1 METVVIIIMLAVAL
15 TFLLKLTFL
24 PPAGM
29 LAVCALAAL
38 FVGFSQEYAVS
49 QSKTQIADWLADP
62 QLMLDTS
69 VLLTLDV
76 AMQIAFCFLCSR
88 RVSGERL
95 PRWQETA
102 YLVTLWFPGILIFP
116 VLFSL
121 LVEIIFAMP
130 GMSFAMLGWSTA
142 IGVLIA
148 APLLSLGLKWLLPDK
163 DSRLELIFLVN
174 LLTAAL
180 GVIATVNGRTATAGT
195 AQVDWTA
202 LCGVLALIIAGA
214 VAGLVIRK
222 IRVSRKY

>member
-1 METVVIIIMLAVAL
+1 
-15 TFLLKLTFL
+15 
-24 PPAGM
+24 
-29 LAVCALAAL
+29 
-38 FVGFSQEYAVS
+38 
-49 QSKTQIADWLADP
+49 
-62 QLMLDTS
+62 MLDTS

-88 RVSGERL
+88 RVAGERL

-121 LVEIIFAMP
+121 LVEIIF
-130 GMSFAMLGWSTA
+130 T
-142 IGVLIA
+142 
-148 APLLSLGLKWLLPDK
+148 K